1 MKNLKKNLWI
11 YGIVLLVVF
20 LVLGKV
26 ITGKMI
32 MTCFLVILGL
42 MAILFVYNYY
52 MNTLSQVKIAKRD
65 SMIKNDQIESYKKKV
80 EMANKTID
88 DISVN
93 YDVYRQNANQKINEL
108 QDDLSKALDAYKEL
122 KRTQYMEDYVPTQ
135 DNVFGEDVPTYIK
148 MGIVKAITE
157 ANIQFINDKYP
168 DPTIGSY
175 FLIKNDPMKVIVFN
189 GIGWVIM
196 KRMEFMM

>member
-11 YGIVLLVVF
+11 YGIVLLIVF

-32 MTCFLVILGL
+32 MICFLVFLGL

-52 MNTLSQVKIAKRD
+52 KNTLSQVKIAKRE

-93 YDVYRQNANQKINEL
+93 YDVYRQNANQKINKL

-157 ANIQFINDKYP
+157 ANIQFISDKYP

>member
-32 MTCFLVILGL
+32 MVCFLVILGL

-52 MNTLSQVKIAKRD
+52 QNTLSQVKIAKRD
-65 SMIKNDQIESYKKKV
+65 SMIKNDQIDSYKKKV

-93 YDVYRQNANQKINEL
+93 YDVYRQNANQKISEL
-108 QDDLSKALDAYKEL
+108 QDNLSKALDAYKEL

-135 DNVFGEDVPTYIK
+135 DNVFGENIPTYIK

-157 ANIQFINDKYP
+157 ANIQFISDKYP
-168 DPTIGSY
+168 NPTIGSY

-189 GIGWVIM
+189 GIGWAIM

>member
-157 ANIQFINDKYP
+157 ANIQFITDKYP

-175 FLIKNDPMKVIVFN
+175 FLIKNDPLKVIVFN

>member
-32 MTCFLVILGL
+32 MICFLVFLGL

-52 MNTLSQVKIAKRD
+52 TNTLSQVKIAKRD

-148 MGIVKAITE
+148 IGIVKAITE
-157 ANIQFINDKYP
+157 ANIQFISDKYP

-196 KRMEFMM
+196 KRMEFMI

>member
-20 LVLGKV
+20 LVLGKI

-157 ANIQFINDKYP
+157 ANIQFITDKYP

-175 FLIKNDPMKVIVFN
+175 FLIKNDPLKVIVFN

>member
-32 MTCFLVILGL
+32 MVCFLVILGL
-42 MAILFVYNYY
+42 MTILFVYNYY

-148 MGIVKAITE
+148 IGIVKAITE
-157 ANIQFINDKYP
+157 ANIQFISDKYP

>member
-32 MTCFLVILGL
+32 MVCFLVILGL
-42 MAILFVYNYY
+42 MAILFAYNYY
-52 MNTLSQVKIAKRD
+52 TNTLSQVKIAKRD

-108 QDDLSKALDAYKEL
+108 QDNLSKALDAYKEL

-157 ANIQFINDKYP
+157 ANIQFISDKYP

>member
-20 LVLGKV
+20 LVLSKI

-32 MTCFLVILGL
+32 MVCFLVILGL

-52 MNTLSQVKIAKRD
+52 QNTLSQVKTAKRD

-93 YDVYRQNANQKINEL
+93 YDVYRQNASQQIADL
-108 QDDLSKALDAYKEL
+108 QDKLSTALEAYKEL

-135 DNVFGEDVPTYIK
+135 DNVFGENIPSYTR
-148 MGIVKAITE
+148 MGIMKAITE
-157 ANIQFINDKYP
+157 ANIQLVNEKYP
-168 DPTIGSY
+168 DPAIGSY
-175 FLIKNDPMKVIVFN
+175 FLIQNDPLKVIVFN
-189 GIGWVIM
+189 GIGWVVM

>member
-20 LVLGKV
+20 LVLSKI

-32 MTCFLVILGL
+32 MVCFLVILGL

-157 ANIQFINDKYP
+157 ANIQFITDKYP
-168 DPTIGSY
+168 DSTIGSY

>member
-20 LVLGKV
+20 LVLGKI

-32 MTCFLVILGL
+32 MVCFLVILGL

-175 FLIKNDPMKVIVFN
+175 FLIKNDPLKVIVFN

>member
-20 LVLGKV
+20 LVLSKV

-32 MTCFLVILGL
+32 MVCFLVILGL
-42 MAILFVYNYY
+42 MAILFAYNYY
-52 MNTLSQVKIAKRD
+52 QNTLSQVKIAKRD
-65 SMIKNDQIESYKKKV
+65 SMIKNDQINSYKKKV

-93 YDVYRQNANQKINEL
+93 YDVYRQNANQKISEL

-135 DNVFGEDVPTYIK
+135 DNVFGEDIPTYIK

>member
-1 MKNLKKNLWI
+1 MKSLKKNLWI
-11 YGIVLLVVF
+11 YGIVLLIVF

-32 MTCFLVILGL
+32 MICFLVFLGL

-52 MNTLSQVKIAKRD
+52 TNTLSQVKIAKRD

-88 DISVN
+88 DITVN

-148 MGIVKAITE
+148 IGIVKAITE
-157 ANIQFINDKYP
+157 ANIQFISDKYP

>member
-1 MKNLKKNLWI
+1 M
-11 YGIVLLVVF
+11 
-20 LVLGKV
+20 
-26 ITGKMI
+26 
-32 MTCFLVILGL
+32 
-42 MAILFVYNYY
+42 
-52 MNTLSQVKIAKRD
+52 
-65 SMIKNDQIESYKKKV
+65 
-80 EMANKTID
+80 
-88 DISVN
+88 
-93 YDVYRQNANQKINEL
+93 YRQNANQKISEL
-108 QDDLSKALDAYKEL
+108 QDNLSKALDAYKEL

-157 ANIQFINDKYP
+157 ANIQFISDKYP

-175 FLIKNDPMKVIVFN
+175 FLIKNDPLKVIVFN

>member
-20 LVLGKV
+20 LVLGKI

-32 MTCFLVILGL
+32 MVCFLVILGL

-157 ANIQFINDKYP
+157 ANIQFITDKYP

-175 FLIKNDPMKVIVFN
+175 FLIKNDPLKVIVFN

>member
-42 MAILFVYNYY
+42 MAIFFVYNYY

-65 SMIKNDQIESYKKKV
+65 SMIKND
-80 EMANKTID
+80 
-88 DISVN
+88 
-93 YDVYRQNANQKINEL
+93 
-108 QDDLSKALDAYKEL
+108 
-122 KRTQYMEDYVPTQ
+122 
-135 DNVFGEDVPTYIK
+135 
-148 MGIVKAITE
+148 
-157 ANIQFINDKYP
+157 
-168 DPTIGSY
+168 
-175 FLIKNDPMKVIVFN
+175 
-189 GIGWVIM
+189 
-196 KRMEFMM
+196 

>member
-11 YGIVLLVVF
+11 YGIVLLIVF
-20 LVLGKV
+20 LVLSKV

-32 MTCFLVILGL
+32 MICFLVFLGL

-148 MGIVKAITE
+148 IGIVKAITE
-157 ANIQFINDKYP
+157 ANIQFISDKYP

-196 KRMEFMM
+196 KRMEFMI

>member
-11 YGIVLLVVF
+11 YGIVILIVF

-32 MTCFLVILGL
+32 MICFLVFLGL

-52 MNTLSQVKIAKRD
+52 TNTLSQVKIAKRD

-148 MGIVKAITE
+148 IGIVKAITE
-157 ANIQFINDKYP
+157 ANIQFISDKYP

>member
-1 MKNLKKNLWI
+1 MKSLKKNLWI
-11 YGIVLLVVF
+11 YGIVLLIVF

-32 MTCFLVILGL
+32 MICFLVFLGL

-52 MNTLSQVKIAKRD
+52 TNTLSQVKIAKRD

-148 MGIVKAITE
+148 IGIVKAITE
-157 ANIQFINDKYP
+157 ANIQFISDKYP

-196 KRMEFMM
+196 KRMEFMI

>member
-1 MKNLKKNLWI
+1 MKSLKKNLWI
-11 YGIVLLVVF
+11 YGIVLLIVF
-20 LVLGKV
+20 LVLSKV

-32 MTCFLVILGL
+32 MICFLVFLGL

-52 MNTLSQVKIAKRD
+52 TNTLSQVKIAKRD

-135 DNVFGEDVPTYIK
+135 DNVFGEDIPTYIK
-148 MGIVKAITE
+148 IGIVKAITE
-157 ANIQFINDKYP
+157 ANIQFISDKYP
-168 DPTIGSY
+168 DPAIGSY
-175 FLIKNDPMKVIVFN
+175 FLIKNDPLKVIVFN

>member
-1 MKNLKKNLWI
+1 MKSLKKNLWI
-11 YGIVLLVVF
+11 YGIVLLIVF
-20 LVLGKV
+20 LVLSKV

-32 MTCFLVILGL
+32 MICFLVFLGL
-42 MAILFVYNYY
+42 MAILFAYNYY
-52 MNTLSQVKIAKRD
+52 TNTLSQVKIAKRD

-148 MGIVKAITE
+148 IGIVKAITE
-157 ANIQFINDKYP
+157 ANIQFISDKYP

>member
-11 YGIVLLVVF
+11 YGIVLLIVF
-20 LVLGKV
+20 LVLSKV

-32 MTCFLVILGL
+32 MICFLVFLGL

-52 MNTLSQVKIAKRD
+52 TNTLSQVKIAKRE

-148 MGIVKAITE
+148 IGIVKAITE
-157 ANIQFINDKYP
+157 ANLQFISDKYP
-168 DPTIGSY
+168 DPTIGAY
-175 FLIKNDPMKVIVFN
+175 FLIKNDPMEVIVFN

>member
-32 MTCFLVILGL
+32 MICFLVFLGL
-42 MAILFVYNYY
+42 MAILFAYNYY
-52 MNTLSQVKIAKRD
+52 TNTLSQVKIAKRD

-148 MGIVKAITE
+148 IGIVKAITE
-157 ANIQFINDKYP
+157 ANIQFISDKYP

>member
-11 YGIVLLVVF
+11 YGIVLLIVF
-20 LVLGKV
+20 LVLSKV

-32 MTCFLVILGL
+32 MICFLVFLGL

-52 MNTLSQVKIAKRD
+52 TNTLSQVKIAKRE
-65 SMIKNDQIESYKKKV
+65 SMIKNDRIESYKKKV

-157 ANIQFINDKYP
+157 ANIQFISDKYP

>member
-1 MKNLKKNLWI
+1 MKSLKKNLWI
-11 YGIVLLVVF
+11 YGIVLLIVF

-32 MTCFLVILGL
+32 MICFLVFLGL

-52 MNTLSQVKIAKRD
+52 TNTLSQVKIAKRD

-148 MGIVKAITE
+148 IGIVKAITE
-157 ANIQFINDKYP
+157 ANIQFISDKYP

>member
-1 MKNLKKNLWI
+1 MKSLKKNLWI
-11 YGIVLLVVF
+11 YGIVLLIVF
-20 LVLGKV
+20 LVLSKV

-32 MTCFLVILGL
+32 MICFLVFLGL

-52 MNTLSQVKIAKRD
+52 TNTLSQVKIAKHD

-148 MGIVKAITE
+148 IGIVKAITE
-157 ANIQFINDKYP
+157 ANIQFISDKYP

>member
-26 ITGKMI
+26 ITGKMV
-32 MTCFLVILGL
+32 MVCFLVILGL

-52 MNTLSQVKIAKRD
+52 KNTLSQVKIAKRD
-65 SMIKNDQIESYKKKV
+65 SMIKNDQIDSYKKKV

-93 YDVYRQNANQKINEL
+93 YDVYRQNANQKISEL
-108 QDDLSKALDAYKEL
+108 QDDLFKALDAYKEL

-135 DNVFGEDVPTYIK
+135 DNIFGENVPTYIK

>member
-20 LVLGKV
+20 LVLSKV

-32 MTCFLVILGL
+32 MICFLVFLGL
-42 MAILFVYNYY
+42 MAILFAYNYY
-52 MNTLSQVKIAKRD
+52 TNTLSQVKIAKRD

-148 MGIVKAITE
+148 IGIVKAITE
-157 ANIQFINDKYP
+157 ANIQFITDKYP

-175 FLIKNDPMKVIVFN
+175 FLIKNDPLKVIVFN

>member
-11 YGIVLLVVF
+11 YGIVLLIVF

-32 MTCFLVILGL
+32 MICFLVFLGL

-52 MNTLSQVKIAKRD
+52 TNTLSQVKIAKRD

-157 ANIQFINDKYP
+157 ANIQFISDKYP

-196 KRMEFMM
+196 KRMEFMI

>member
-11 YGIVLLVVF
+11 YGIVLLIVF

-32 MTCFLVILGL
+32 MICFLVFLGL

-52 MNTLSQVKIAKRD
+52 TNTLSQVKIAKRD

-135 DNVFGEDVPTYIK
+135 DNVFGEDIPTYIK
-148 MGIVKAITE
+148 IGIVKAITE
-157 ANIQFINDKYP
+157 ANIQFISDKYP

-175 FLIKNDPMKVIVFN
+175 FLIKNDPLKVIVFN

>member
-1 MKNLKKNLWI
+1 MKNLKRNLWI

-32 MTCFLVILGL
+32 MICFLVFLGL

-52 MNTLSQVKIAKRD
+52 TNTLSQVKIAKRD

-135 DNVFGEDVPTYIK
+135 DNVFGEDVPTYIR

-157 ANIQFINDKYP
+157 ANIQFISDKYP
-168 DPTIGSY
+168 DPAIGSY
-175 FLIKNDPMKVIVFN
+175 FLIKNDPLKVIVFN

>member
-11 YGIVLLVVF
+11 YGIVLLIVF

-32 MTCFLVILGL
+32 MICFLVFLGL

-52 MNTLSQVKIAKRD
+52 TNTLSQVKIAKRD

-80 EMANKTID
+80 EMANKTIN

-93 YDVYRQNANQKINEL
+93 YDVYRQNANQKINAL

-135 DNVFGEDVPTYIK
+135 DNIFGENVPTYIK

-157 ANIQFINDKYP
+157 ANIQFISDKYP
-168 DPTIGSY
+168 DPVIGSY
-175 FLIKNDPMKVIVFN
+175 FLIKNDPLKVIVFN

>member
-20 LVLGKV
+20 LVLSKV

-32 MTCFLVILGL
+32 MVCFLVILGL
-42 MAILFVYNYY
+42 MAILFAYNYY
-52 MNTLSQVKIAKRD
+52 QNTLSQVKIAKRD
-65 SMIKNDQIESYKKKV
+65 SMIKNDQINSYKKKV

-93 YDVYRQNANQKINEL
+93 YDVYRQNANQKISEL

-135 DNVFGEDVPTYIK
+135 DNVFGEDIPTYIK
-148 MGIVKAITE
+148 MGIVTAITE

>member
-11 YGIVLLVVF
+11 YGIVLLIVF

-32 MTCFLVILGL
+32 MICFLVFLGL

-52 MNTLSQVKIAKRD
+52 TNTLSQVKIAKRD

-93 YDVYRQNANQKINEL
+93 YDVYRQNANQKINKL

-135 DNVFGEDVPTYIK
+135 DNVFGEDVPTYIRI
-148 MGIVKAITE
+148 GIVKAITE
-157 ANIQFINDKYP
+157 ANIQFISDKYP
-168 DPTIGSY
+168 DPAIGSY

>member
-11 YGIVLLVVF
+11 YGIVLLIVF
-20 LVLGKV
+20 LVLSKV

-32 MTCFLVILGL
+32 MICFLVFLGL
-42 MAILFVYNYY
+42 MAILFAYNYY
-52 MNTLSQVKIAKRD
+52 TNTLSQVKIAKRD

-148 MGIVKAITE
+148 IGIVKAITE
-157 ANIQFINDKYP
+157 ANIQFISDKYP
-168 DPTIGSY
+168 DPAIGSY

>member
-93 YDVYRQNANQKINEL
+93 YDVYRQNTNQKINEL

-148 MGIVKAITE
+148 IGIVKAITE
-157 ANIQFINDKYP
+157 ANIQFISDKYP

>member
-148 MGIVKAITE
+148 IGIVKAITE
-157 ANIQFINDKYP
+157 ANIQFITDKYP

>member
-11 YGIVLLVVF
+11 YGIVLLIVF

-32 MTCFLVILGL
+32 MICFLVFLGL

-52 MNTLSQVKIAKRD
+52 TNTLSQVKIAKRD

-148 MGIVKAITE
+148 IGIVKAITE
-157 ANIQFINDKYP
+157 ANIQFISDKYP

>member
-11 YGIVLLVVF
+11 YGIVLLIVF
-20 LVLGKV
+20 LVLSKV

-32 MTCFLVILGL
+32 MICFLVFLGL
-42 MAILFVYNYY
+42 MAILFAYNYY
-52 MNTLSQVKIAKRD
+52 TNTLSQVKIAKRD

-148 MGIVKAITE
+148 IGIVKAITE
-157 ANIQFINDKYP
+157 ANIQFISDKYP

-196 KRMEFMM
+196 KRMEFMI

>member
-11 YGIVLLVVF
+11 YGIVLLIVF

-32 MTCFLVILGL
+32 MICFLVFLGL

-52 MNTLSQVKIAKRD
+52 TNTLSQVKIAKRD

-148 MGIVKAITE
+148 IGIVKAITE
-157 ANIQFINDKYP
+157 ANIQFISDKYP
-168 DPTIGSY
+168 DPAIGSY
-175 FLIKNDPMKVIVFN
+175 FLIKNDPLKVIVFN

>member
-32 MTCFLVILGL
+32 MVCFLVILGL
-42 MAILFVYNYY
+42 MTILFVYNYY

-157 ANIQFINDKYP
+157 ANIQFITDKYP